1 MLISLLCSQSSSRR
15 FRLLDLLVSLL
26 PATLSAGESA
36 AEYFELLFKMV
47 DSEDARLF
55 LTVRGCLRTICQLIS
70 QEVSNVESLER
81 SLHIDI
87 SQGFILHKLI
97 ELLGKFLEIPNIR
110 SRYSFFLKQLFF

>member
-1 MLISLLCSQSSSRR
+1 MA
-15 FRLLDLLVSLL
+15 LL
-26 PATLSAGESA
+26 PATLAAGESA

-55 LTVRGCLRTICQLIS
+55 LTVRGCLTSICKLIT
-70 QEVSNVESLER
+70 QEVGNVESLER

-97 ELLGKFLEIPNIR
+97 ELLGKFLEVPNIR
-110 SRYSFFLKQLFF
+110 SRY